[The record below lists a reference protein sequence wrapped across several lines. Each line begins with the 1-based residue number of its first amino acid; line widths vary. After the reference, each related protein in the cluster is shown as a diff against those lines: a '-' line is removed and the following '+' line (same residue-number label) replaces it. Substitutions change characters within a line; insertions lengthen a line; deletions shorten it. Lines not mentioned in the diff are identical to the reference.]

1 MKNTIP
7 TKSEIVINWH
17 ITETCNYKCKYC
29 YAKWGINKKKEELI
43 HNTNQSVQLLEQIYQ
58 FFVPSN
64 INNPLQQTMHWNTIR
79 LNLAGGEPL
88 LYHERASQIISY
100 AKKLGFSVSTITNGS
115 YLTEELVTQLAP
127 QLSMLGLS
135 IDSSLNMTNQKIGR
149 ANKHGAIIPT
159 TELVR
164 LIQLAQT
171 LNPELDLKVNT
182 VVNAMNWQ
190 EDLTPLIQLLTPKKW
205 KVLKMLPTLT
215 EDLSVSDAQFQAF
228 VHRHQ
233 TKVSVM
239 CAEDN
244 TDMSESYIMIDPLG
258 RFYQN
263 STEHKG
269 YNYSSPIMDVG
280 IAEAFSQVMFSSPK
294 FCSRYADYLEQ

>member
-7 TKSEIVINWH
+7 GKSEIVINWH
-17 ITETCNYKCKYC
+17 ITEACNYKCKYC
-29 YAKWGINKKKEELI
+29 YAKWGINKKALI
-43 HNTNQSVQLLEQIYQ
+43 HNTHQSMQLLEQIYQ
-58 FFVPSN
+58 FFAPSN
-64 INNPLQQTMHWNTIR
+64 TNNPLWQTMHWNTIR

-88 LYHERASQIISY
+88 LYHKQASQIISN

-115 YLTEELVTQLAP
+115 LLTEELVTQLAP
-127 QLSMLGLS
+127 KLSMLGLS
-135 IDSSLNMTNQKIGR
+135 IDSSSSITNQKIGR
-149 ANKHGAIIPT
+149 ANKRGDVIST

-164 LIQLAQT
+164 LIQLAKT

-182 VVNAMNWQ
+182 VVNAINWQ

-228 VHRHQ
+228 VHRHE
-233 TKVSVM
+233 TKVSMM

-263 STEHKG
+263 ATEHKG

-280 IAEAFSQVMFSSPK
+280 IAEAFSQVLFSSSR
-294 FCSRYADYLEQ
+294 FCSRY

>member
-1 MKNTIP
+1 MQWK
-7 TKSEIVINWH
+7 
-17 ITETCNYKCKYC
+17 
-29 YAKWGINKKKEELI
+29 
-43 HNTNQSVQLLEQIYQ
+43 
-58 FFVPSN
+58 
-64 INNPLQQTMHWNTIR
+64 TIR

-88 LYHERASQIISY
+88 LYHKQASQIISD
-100 AKKLGFSVSTITNGS
+100 AQKMGFSVSTITNGS
-115 YLTEELVTQLAP
+115 CLTEELVTQLAP

-135 IDSSLNMTNQKIGR
+135 IDSSSCMTNQKIGR
-149 ANKHGAIIPT
+149 ANHGAVIPT
-159 TELVR
+159 TELVK

-171 LNPELDLKVNT
+171 LNPKLDLKVNT

-190 EDLTPLIQLLTPKKW
+190 EDLSPLIQLLTPKKW

-215 EDLSVSDAQFQAF
+215 EDLAISDAQFQAF
-228 VHRHQ
+228 VHRHE
-233 TKVSVM
+233 TKISVM

-244 TDMSESYIMIDPLG
+244 IDMSESYIMIDPLG

-294 FCSRYADYLEQ
+294 FCSRYVKI

>member
-17 ITETCNYKCKYC
+17 ITEACNYKCKYC
-29 YAKWGINKKKEELI
+29 YAKWGINKKELI
-43 HNTNQSVQLLEQIYQ
+43 HNADQSVKLLEQIYQ
-58 FFVPSN
+58 FFAPSN
-64 INNPLQQTMHWNTIR
+64 TNNPLRQTMHWNTIR

-88 LYHERASQIISY
+88 LYHKQASQIISD
-100 AKKLGFSVSTITNGS
+100 AKKMGFSVSTITNGS
-115 YLTEELVTQLAP
+115 CLTEELVTQLAP

-135 IDSSLNMTNQKIGR
+135 IDSSSSMTNQKIGR
-149 ANKHGAIIPT
+149 ADHGAVIPI
-159 TELVR
+159 TELVK

-215 EDLSVSDAQFQAF
+215 EELAVSEEQFQAF
-228 VHRHQ
+228 VHRHD
-233 TKVSVM
+233 TKVFVM

-263 STEHKG
+263 STEHKD
-269 YNYSSPIMDVG
+269 YNYSLPIMDVG
-280 IAEAFSQVMFSSPK
+280 IAEAFSQVMFSSTK